1 MTTPSKAAK
10 AASVLAY
17 TSGISD
23 TNKAVELYDAV
34 AESEDRIS
42 SVLDKFPEAQVWD
55 RLGDLTE
62 VQWWDEV
69 CMLADSI
76 DKAIAYFKEH

>member
-1 MTTPSKAAK
+1 MTVPSKAAK
-10 AASVLAY
+10 AAAILAY

-23 TNKAVELYDAV
+23 TNKAVELYDAI
-34 AESEDRIS
+34 ADSEDRIS
-42 SVLDKFPEAQVWD
+42 SVLNKSPEVQVWD
-55 RLGDLTE
+55 HLSNLTE

-76 DKAIAYFKEH
+76 DEAIAYFKEH